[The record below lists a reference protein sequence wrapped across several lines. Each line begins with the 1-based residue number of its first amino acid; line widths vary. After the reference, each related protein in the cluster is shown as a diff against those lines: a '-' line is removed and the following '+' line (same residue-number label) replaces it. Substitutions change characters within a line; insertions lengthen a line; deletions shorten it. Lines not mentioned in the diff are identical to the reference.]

1 MGKFFALKAKAVY
14 TEPTCAEDTA
24 PLGSDRSAA
33 TGAGI
38 PRGRA
43 VSSARRS
50 GQESWRESDKSRVR
64 EGRVLAVKEGFLP
77 YDSGAV
83 FVRQLR
89 GPHLST

>member
-1 MGKFFALKAKAVY
+1 MRRIRLRW
-14 TEPTCAEDTA
+14 E
-24 PLGSDRSAA
+24 A
-33 TGAGI
+33 TGA
-38 PRGRA
+38 PTQGRDSERA
-43 VSSARRS
+43 SGRSACHS

-64 EGRVLAVKEGFLP
+64 EGRVLAVKKGFLP